1 MQMPLMV
8 STSGDSVLIG
18 KELELVDSS
27 KRVEIDSHG
36 FWEVNPA

>member
-8 STSGDSVLIG
+8 SISGESVLIG
-18 KELELVDSS
+18 KELELVDLS